1 MRLVRLG
8 FMVGA
13 AVLSVQATLQPLD
26 LAGVQTPSTAPAT
39 PPSLGQAQGRQG
51 GNPPGAPRPR
61 REVLLIERGRIVA
74 ALPAKAVATPRRPRK
89 LLIFD
94 GSANHPSVPY
104 ADLAMQLMG
113 EKTGAFTATISG
125 DPSVL
130 QAESL
135 KQYDAVY
142 LNNNVGT
149 TVDVFGTPELR
160 RGLLD
165 YVSNGGG
172 LVASHGASVAS
183 PNWKEFGELLGASGA
198 SHRESDEKAIVHIED
213 PSHPITRAF
222 NGQPFELLDE
232 FYRFQAPFS
241 RERLRVLMTVDA
253 ASVNEQQGRCYGRC
267 FRDDNDYAITWIR
280 QEGKGRVFYTALG
293 HNPDL
298 FWDPRMLEMFLA
310 GTQYA
315 LGDLDA
321 DATPKPRE
329 TRRVD
334 QATGSAGFEWRNRF
348 LARRIN
354 GWTTPHR
361 DGSKTRKEAR
371 GQL

>member
-8 FMVGA
+8 FMLGA
-13 AVLSVQATLQPLD
+13 AVLSAQATLQPVG

-39 PPSLGQAQGRQG
+39 PPGLSQGQGRQA

-130 QAESL
+130 QADSL

-160 RGLLD
+160 RGFLD

-334 QATGSAGFEWRNRF
+334 QAKGSVGFE
-348 LARRIN
+348 
-354 GWTTPHR
+354 
-361 DGSKTRKEAR
+361 
-371 GQL
+371 

>member
-1 MRLVRLG
+1 M
-8 FMVGA
+8 
-13 AVLSVQATLQPLD
+13 
-26 LAGVQTPSTAPAT
+26 PAT
-39 PPSLGQAQGRQG
+39 
-51 GNPPGAPRPR
+51 PRPR
-61 REVLLIERGRIVA
+61 REVLLIERAKIVA
-74 ALPAKAVATPRRPRK
+74 ALPAKAPAAPRRPRK

-94 GSANHPSVPY
+94 GLANHPSVPY

-125 DPSVL
+125 DVSAL
-130 QAESL
+130 QADNL
-135 KQYDAVY
+135 RQFDAVY

-160 RGLLD
+160 QGLLA
-165 YVSNGGG
+165 YVSDGGG
-172 LVASHGASVAS
+172 LVANHGTSVAS
-183 PNWKEFGELLGASGA
+183 PKWKEFGDLLGASGA

-222 NGQPFELLDE
+222 NGESFELRDE

-267 FRDDNDYAITWIR
+267 FRDDNDYAVTWIR

-298 FWDPRMLEMFLA
+298 FWDPRMLAMFLA

-315 LGDLDA
+315 MGDLDA
-321 DATPKPRE
+321 DASPRP
-329 TRRVD
+329 RRNPSSD
-334 QATGSAGFEWRNRF
+334 AGRGG
-348 LARRIN
+348 AR
-354 GWTTPHR
+354 
-361 DGSKTRKEAR
+361 
-371 GQL
+371 

>member
-1 MRLVRLG
+1 MRIIPLALILSLSAAT
-8 FMVGA
+8 FSAAPVGPA
-13 AVLSVQATLQPLD
+13 GLQDP
-26 LAGVQTPSTAPAT
+26 VAT
-39 PPSLGQAQGRQG
+39 PVAPPRGQAQGRQG
-51 GNPPGAPRPR
+51 GDAPATPRPR
-61 REVLLIERGRIVA
+61 REVLLIERAKIVE
-74 ALPAKAVATPRRPRK
+74 ALPAKAPAAPRRPRK

-94 GSANHPSVPY
+94 GLANHPSVPY

-125 DPSVL
+125 DVSAL
-130 QAESL
+130 QADNL
-135 KQYDAVY
+135 RQFDAVY

-149 TVDVFGTPELR
+149 AVDVFGTPELR
-160 RGLLD
+160 QGFLA
-165 YVSNGGG
+165 YVANGGG
-172 LVASHGASVAS
+172 LVANHGTSVAS

-198 SHRESDEKAIVHIED
+198 SHRESDEKAIVQIED

-222 NGQPFELLDE
+222 NGQSVELRDE

-315 LGDLDA
+315 MGDLDA
-321 DATPKPRE
+321 DATPRPR
-329 TRRVD
+329 RNSSS
-334 QATGSAGFEWRNRF
+334 GAGRGG
-348 LARRIN
+348 AR
-354 GWTTPHR
+354 
-361 DGSKTRKEAR
+361 
-371 GQL
+371 

>member
-1 MRLVRLG
+1 MRLVRLA
-8 FMVGA
+8 FLLGA
-13 AVLSVQATLQPLD
+13 AVLSAQATPQPLG
-26 LAGVQTPSTAPAT
+26 LAGVQTSSTASA
-39 PPSLGQAQGRQG
+39 PPSRLGEGQGRQG
-51 GNPPGAPRPR
+51 GSPPAAPRPR

-74 ALPAKAVATPRRPRK
+74 ALPAKALAAPRRPRK

-130 QAESL
+130 QPDSL

-149 TVDVFGTPELR
+149 QVDVFGTPELR
-160 RGLLD
+160 QGFLD
-165 YVSNGGG
+165 YVSSGGG
-172 LVASHGASVAS
+172 VVASHGTSVAS
-183 PNWKEFGELLGASGA
+183 PNWKEFGELLGAAGA
-198 SHRESDEKAIVHIED
+198 SHRESDEKAIVHVED
-213 PSHPITRAF
+213 PNHPITRAF
-222 NGQPFELLDE
+222 GGKSFELIDE

-241 RERLRVLMTVDA
+241 RERLRVLLTVDP

-267 FRDDNDYAITWIR
+267 FRDDNDYAVAWIR
-280 QEGKGRVFYTALG
+280 QHGKGRVFYNALG

-321 DATPKPRE
+321 DATPKPRDTPGRPGTGRYLDVRLGKWPRTGAPFRAE
-329 TRRVD
+329 VVIVA
-334 QATGSAGFEWRNRF
+334 ATKEGASAAE
-348 LARRIN
+348 
-354 GWTTPHR
+354 
-361 DGSKTRKEAR
+361 K
-371 GQL
+371 

>member
-1 MRLVRLG
+1 
-8 FMVGA
+8 
-13 AVLSVQATLQPLD
+13 
-26 LAGVQTPSTAPAT
+26 
-39 PPSLGQAQGRQG
+39 
-51 GNPPGAPRPR
+51 
-61 REVLLIERGRIVA
+61 VLLIERGRIVA
-74 ALPAKAVATPRRPRK
+74 ALPAKAPATPRQPRK
-89 LLIFD
+89 LLIFN

-113 EKTGAFTATISG
+113 EKTGAFTTTISG

-149 TVDVFGTPELR
+149 QVDVFGTPELR
-160 RGLLD
+160 QGFLD
-165 YVSNGGG
+165 YVANGGG
-172 LVASHGASVAS
+172 LVASHGTSVAS
-183 PNWKEFGELLGASGA
+183 PKWTEFGELLGATGA
-198 SHRESDEKAIVHIED
+198 SHRESDEKAIVHVED
-213 PSHPITRAF
+213 PNHPITRAF
-222 NGQPFELLDE
+222 GGKSFELIDE

-241 RERLRVLMTVDA
+241 RERLRVLLTVDP

-267 FRDDNDYAITWIR
+267 FREDNDYAVAWIR
-280 QEGKGRVFYTALG
+280 QHGKGRVFYTALG

-321 DATPKPRE
+321 DATPKPR
-329 TRRVD
+329 
-334 QATGSAGFEWRNRF
+334 A
-348 LARRIN
+348 AR
-354 GWTTPHR
+354 
-361 DGSKTRKEAR
+361 
-371 GQL
+371 

>member
-1 MRLVRLG
+1 MRVVRLALAL
-8 FMVGA
+8 VLSA
-13 AVLSVQATLQPLD
+13 AVLPAHATLQPLGP
-26 LAGVQTPSTAPAT
+26 AGVQTPSTAPA
-39 PPSLGQAQGRQG
+39 PPAAVSQGQGRQA

-61 REVLLIERGRIVA
+61 REVLPIERGRIVA
-74 ALPAKAVATPRRPRK
+74 ALPAKAPATPRQPRK
-89 LLIFD
+89 LLIFN

-113 EKTGAFTATISG
+113 EKTGAFTTTISG

-149 TVDVFGTPELR
+149 QVDVFGTPELR
-160 RGLLD
+160 QGFLD
-165 YVSNGGG
+165 YVANGAG
-172 LVASHGASVAS
+172 LVASHGTSVAS
-183 PNWKEFGELLGASGA
+183 PKWTEFGELLGATGA
-198 SHRESDEKAIVHIED
+198 SHRESDEKAIVHVED
-213 PSHPITRAF
+213 PNHPITRAF
-222 NGQPFELLDE
+222 GGKSFELIDE

-241 RERLRVLMTVDA
+241 RERLRVLLTIDP

-267 FRDDNDYAITWIR
+267 LRDDNDYAVAWIR
-280 QEGKGRVFYTALG
+280 QHGKGRVFYNALG

-321 DATPKPRE
+321 DATPKPR
-329 TRRVD
+329 
-334 QATGSAGFEWRNRF
+334 ATPR
-348 LARRIN
+348 
-354 GWTTPHR
+354 
-361 DGSKTRKEAR
+361 
-371 GQL
+371 